1 MQIKIGVTGKRVIE
15 TGATNPFI
23 SSTTLDCKL
32 KEPCSMQAP
41 IFKVQ
46 GLTKG
51 VIYNYAQFE
60 GRFYWID
67 DIIYLNRHIQEVQCH
82 LDPIATYKQVIRNTH
97 AFVKYGD
104 KANWDEYADD
114 TRFNPEELFS
124 SAENSADAFGVST
137 DHYDPTLGSAGTFIV
152 KVMEFF
158 DNTDH
163 NGVKTYAM
171 SPSSFAKMLC
181 DLGGFFDSFG
191 TSWTGT
197 IKEILQFA
205 SDLWGSVGGAGS
217 WRDNI
222 LGVRYTVIPL
232 TEYQNR
238 SGISQQYGM
247 YVGGVLCAEN
257 EVVYRMSPVELVR
270 HNASIGIPKHQQLTS
285 KYKFLRNPRFSS
297 MQLITPGGNFTDI
310 DISMVKDLTSVG
322 WYSTIDINTG
332 NWTGKLVAE
341 NVMSGQVLAT
351 ASGTIGMDVLE
362 LVGTGMSQSRIFA
375 SNAMRAAS
383 YGMSGFSS
391 IQSGSGNKTDASS
404 WGDTYSSGHSIANTT
419 GNGMTQYSGASN
431 VNSVSSS
438 NLTTKTS
445 SYSTGVQG
453 SFLPNGL
460 SLGTSS
466 GSFGDPFLS
475 FFLYKDSEKANRGK
489 VFLRYVTYAPHFMIN
504 GSSLNDKY
512 DDYCAQYGYPV
523 NAFLPLSSVN
533 GYCCCVGA
541 CVELPAPVSPSNQ
554 STLNS
559 FINTGVYLT
568 PTS

>member
-1 MQIKIGVTGKRVIE
+1 MEVKIGMTSKRVIE
-15 TGATNPFI
+15 TGATNPFVQ
-23 SSTTLDCKL
+23 SSTLECKL

-46 GLTKG
+46 GLNKG

-67 DIIYLNRHIQEVQCH
+67 DIIYLNRHIQEVHCH
-82 LDPIATYKQVIRNTH
+82 LDPIASYKSAIRGTH

-104 KANWDEYADD
+104 KAHWDEYADD

-124 SAENSADAFGVST
+124 SAVSSKDAFAVST
-137 DHYDPTLGSAGTFIV
+137 EHTDPVLGTSGTFVV

-158 DNTDH
+158 DKNH
-163 NGVKTYAM
+163 SGVKTYAM
-171 SPSSFAKMLC
+171 SPSSFTKMLC
-181 DLGGFFDSFG
+181 DLSGFFDSFG

-232 TEYQNR
+232 SEYINR
-238 SGISQQYGM
+238 SGVSQQVGM
-247 YVGGVLCAEN
+247 YVGGVICAET
-257 EVVYRMSPVELVR
+257 ETVYEMSPVEIAR
-270 HNASIGIPKHQQLTS
+270 YNTTIGIPKHAQLTS

-404 WGDTYSSGHSIANTT
+404 WGDTYSSGHSISNPN
-419 GNGMTQYSGASN
+419 GGGMTQYSGASN
-431 VNSVSSS
+431 VNTVSSS
-438 NLTTKTS
+438 NLTTHSS

-466 GSFGDPFLS
+466 GTFGDPFLS
-475 FFLYKDSEKANRGK
+475 FFLYTDDERDNRGK
-489 VFLRYVTYAPHFMIN
+489 VFLRYVTYAPHFMLD

-512 DDYCAQYGYPV
+512 DDYCALYGYPV
-523 NAFLPLSSVN
+523 NAYLQLN
-533 GYCCCVGA
+533 DITGYCCCVGA
-541 CVELPAPVSPSNQ
+541 CVEFNAPISPANQ
-554 STLNS
+554 SSLNS
-559 FINTGVYLT
+559 IINTGVYLT